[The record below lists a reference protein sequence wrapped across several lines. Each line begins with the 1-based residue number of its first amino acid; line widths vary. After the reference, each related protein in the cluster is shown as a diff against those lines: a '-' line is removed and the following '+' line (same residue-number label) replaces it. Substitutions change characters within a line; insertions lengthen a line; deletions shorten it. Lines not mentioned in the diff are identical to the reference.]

1 MGRTRTAASELD
13 LEPLEVRV
21 GLQGRVRAL
30 LSLALPHV
38 EKMPSVVPL
47 ASLKEG
53 APERRPP
60 LMNETKTRGG
70 RLFLVSRGSGK
81 PVSRREFTSVLALKK
96 RVFLSRVTVTRSSP
110 KEPRQISAIR
120 YPLSFGLHADRERP
134 LPRLY
139 GRVHPE
145 RHVVIPERRQRRVH
159 QERPPVNLQLALA
172 QDLRGVGRRR

>member
-1 MGRTRTAASELD
+1 MGRTRTAASDLD

-70 RLFLVSRGSGK
+70 RLFLVSTRGSFGEINFIF
-81 PVSRREFTSVLALKK
+81 RDCFHFTCLLCQKK
-96 RVFLSRVTVTRSSP
+96 S
-110 KEPRQISAIR
+110 
-120 YPLSFGLHADRERP
+120 LSFTGNCHA
-134 LPRLY
+134 
-139 GRVHPE
+139 
-145 RHVVIPERRQRRVH
+145 
-159 QERPPVNLQLALA
+159 QLA
-172 QDLRGVGRRR
+172 

>member
-70 RLFLVSRGSGK
+70 RLFLVSTRGSGNQFRGEIY
-81 PVSRREFTSVLALKK
+81 SRGFITSRACFEKK
-96 RVFLSRVTVTRSSP
+96 SLF
-110 KEPRQISAIR
+110 
-120 YPLSFGLHADRERP
+120 F
-134 LPRLY
+134 
-139 GRVHPE
+139 
-145 RHVVIPERRQRRVH
+145 
-159 QERPPVNLQLALA
+159 
-172 QDLRGVGRRR
+172 RG

>member
-53 APERRPP
+53 ASERRPP

-70 RLFLVSRGSGK
+70 RLFLVSTREEGK
-81 PVSRREFTSVLALKK
+81 PVSRRDFFLFGYIGVTCLLVKK
-96 RVFLSRVTVTRSSP
+96 
-110 KEPRQISAIR
+110 I
-120 YPLSFGLHADRERP
+120 
-134 LPRLY
+134 
-139 GRVHPE
+139 
-145 RHVVIPERRQRRVH
+145 
-159 QERPPVNLQLALA
+159 
-172 QDLRGVGRRR
+172 

>member
-70 RLFLVSRGSGK
+70 RLFLVSTRGSGNQF
-81 PVSRREFTSVLALKK
+81 SGEILFERLHFSACFLKK
-96 RVFLSRVTVTRSSP
+96 RVF
-110 KEPRQISAIR
+110 
-120 YPLSFGLHADRERP
+120 SFAGNCHA
-134 LPRLY
+134 
-139 GRVHPE
+139 
-145 RHVVIPERRQRRVH
+145 
-159 QERPPVNLQLALA
+159 
-172 QDLRGVGRRR
+172 

>member
-70 RLFLVSRGSGK
+70 RLFLVSTREEGK
-81 PVSRREFTSVLALKK
+81 PVSRRDF
-96 RVFLSRVTVTRSSP
+96 F
-110 KEPRQISAIR
+110 
-120 YPLSFGLHADRERP
+120 
-134 LPRLY
+134 
-139 GRVHPE
+139 
-145 RHVVIPERRQRRVH
+145 
-159 QERPPVNLQLALA
+159 
-172 QDLRGVGRRR
+172 